1 MLKRLAIILSVLSL
15 LNGCS
20 MFGGS
25 DNSEP
30 PAPLVQFEPS
40 IHVAADWFED
50 TGKGTGKYFLRLN
63 PYTENDRI
71 YIVDDEGRVSAYSL
85 EKGKRL
91 WKKKYKLPV
100 TGGLN
105 GGEGI
110 LVFGTASG
118 EVVAVSQED
127 GKELWRTPVSS
138 EVMSVAPVALDVV
151 VVRTN
156 DGKVYG
162 LNSDSGSLRWQA
174 GRKTPALSLRGK
186 SVPLITHGAAIVGFD
201 NGQLAAISLTQGS
214 VIWETAV
221 AIPRGRSE
229 LDRMVDIDGLFVEWE
244 GVIYV
249 ATYQGRLAAVNLQNG
264 RVIWSRDMSSF
275 TGLAVDGGNLYL
287 TDEFSNVWAIDRN
300 SGATLWKQ
308 PALRMRMITAPAII
322 DRYVVVADYEGYLH
336 WMDKYEGSFV
346 ARVQSDDE
354 GVLATPLVRDEHV
367 IMLGKTGELTSWKVW
382 K

>member
-1 MLKRLAIILSVLSL
+1 MLKRLAIILAVLSL

-30 PAPLVQFEPS
+30 PAPLVEFEPS

-71 YIVDDEGRVSAYSL
+71 YVVDDEGRVSAYSL

-91 WKKKYKLPV
+91 WKKNYKLPV

-110 LVFGTASG
+110 LVFGTGNG

-127 GKELWRTPVSS
+127 GKEVWRTTVSS
-138 EVMSVAPVALDVV
+138 EVMSVAPIALDVV

-162 LNSDSGSLRWQA
+162 LNTDSGTLRWQA
-174 GRKTPALSLRGK
+174 GRKTPALSLRGM
-186 SVPLITHGAAIVGFD
+186 SVPLVTHGAAIVGFD
-201 NGQLAAISLTQGS
+201 NGKLAAISLTQGS
-214 VIWETAV
+214 VIWEASV
-221 AIPRGRSE
+221 SIPRGRSE
-229 LDRMVDIDGLFVEWE
+229 LERMVDIDGLFEEWE
-244 GVIYV
+244 GVVYV
-249 ATYQGRLAAVNLQNG
+249 ATYQGRLAAINLQNG
-264 RVIWSRDMSSF
+264 SVIWSRDMSSF
-275 TGLAVDGGNLYL
+275 TGLTVDGGNLYL

-308 PALRMRMITAPAII
+308 PALRMRMITAPAVI
-322 DRYVVVADYEGYLH
+322 DRYVVVADYQGYLH